1 MENLSKEITQP
12 SLGTNTD
19 ADGPLTKKKIKKGTV
34 PEAPKRV
41 LSEGQLKA
49 LNAMNSARTKKK
61 EDKLKIQYNKI
72 MERDS
77 EVAKAKLVDESIQ
90 DSSSDSSSG
99 SSTEYEII
107 TKPKRST
114 ASIKKPV
121 PPKTKSPPQ
130 LIGAPH
136 KGGKKKT
143 KIIIRQE
150 SSSESELEPE
160 VESEPDEIIYKPRP
174 MKTQQNRRSLIQQHN
189 EKQITRNFFCN

>member
-1 MENLSKEITQP
+1 MENLSKEITQVC
-12 SLGTNTD
+12 SD

-34 PEAPKRV
+34 PEVPKRV

-49 LNAMNSARTKKK
+49 LTAMNSARTKKK

-77 EVAKAKLVDESIQ
+77 EVAKAKLVDKPIQ
-90 DSSSDSSSG
+90 ESSSESSSG

-121 PPKTKSPPQ
+121 PSIKTKP
-130 LIGAPH
+130 
-136 KGGKKKT
+136 KKRT

-150 SSSESELEPE
+150 SSSESEPACSSRARQPYEVEPE
-160 VESEPDEIIYKPRP
+160 SESEPDEIIYKPRP

-189 EKQITRNFFCN
+189 EKQISRNFFCN